1 MYHISPFT
9 YHVSSFI
16 RQTTAS
22 IPSVSGPPYH
32 VCSDKTI
39 NYLVFNGICSN
50 LSESKICIQSN
61 KLTVHASIYPHAFV
75 LPSFCLFVFL
85 FTCYVRLPPLG
96 SVYPSVRPSV
106 YLSIHHSLLNDLAFR
121 LCDHLKY
128 NPTNSTNFKA
138 FLFTSA
144 TF

>member
-1 MYHISPFT
+1 MSHHSSVRLQLPSPLWAVPHITF
-9 YHVSSFI
+9 V
-16 RQTTAS
+16 QTR
-22 IPSVSGPPYH
+22 PL
-32 VCSDKTI
+32 I

-61 KLTVHASIYPHAFV
+61 KLTVHASIYPLAFV

-85 FTCYVRLPPLG
+85 FICYVRLPPLG

-144 TF
+144 TFWRLNIFF